1 MQSPASSFCIQ
12 NVFSQRRDGLATE
25 RCFQESFL
33 YWYRYRPHSRLVLV
47 LEVSHKQNLTQRGGR
62 DTVGSVGMI
71 PKRLPFTTFN
81 THVKAFR
88 HALALDEHRVRFKPN
103 FFNRP
108 THEELELGL
117 KWGEVPKNVDRK
129 PHRRRNL
136 REFERQY
143 GRGGSHQ
150 TDVKEVW
157 FAGCHCG
164 TWSQRRSIALIS
176 LT

>member
-1 MQSPASSFCIQ
+1 
-12 NVFSQRRDGLATE
+12 
-25 RCFQESFL
+25 
-33 YWYRYRPHSRLVLV
+33 
-47 LEVSHKQNLTQRGGR
+47 
-62 DTVGSVGMI
+62 MI

-117 KWGEVPKNVDRK
+117 KWGEIRTKADRK
-129 PHRRRNL
+129 PHRRKTL
-136 REFERQY
+136 RELERQY
-143 GRGGSHQ
+143 TQGGSHQ

-157 FAGCHCG
+157 FTGCHCG
-164 TWSQRRSIALIS
+164 TWSLLGSIGQLI
-176 LT
+176 TRN